1 MRRDFKT
8 GIMIGA
14 GLAII
19 AFLVLS
25 VLPGESVESR
35 LRNRATIKSEPVVG
49 IPAVSRPVDAETPI
63 QPEPKPAKDPPAETM
78 RPAIPARKVHRI
90 HVVAPGQTLSSIAMD
105 YYGNTDWSKIGQA
118 NPEATAD
125 PGRLKVGTR
134 LIIPD

>member
-1 MRRDFKT
+1 MRRDFKI

-25 VLPGESVESR
+25 VLPGESVESQ
-35 LRNRATIKSEPVVG
+35 LRKRAAIKNEPAAG
-49 IPAVSRPVDAETPI
+49 IPAVEQAVDVGTPI
-63 QPEPKPAKDPPAETM
+63 QPEPEEAADRPAETTP
-78 RPAIPARKVHRI
+78 PAIPAKKIHRI

-105 YYGNTDWSKIGQA
+105 YYGTTDWSKIGSA
-118 NPEATAD
+118 NPEVTAD

-134 LIIPD
+134 LIIPE

>member
-25 VLPGESVESR
+25 VLPGGSVESR
-35 LRNRATIKSEPVVG
+35 LRNRATIKSEPVAD
-49 IPAVSRPVDAETPI
+49 IPVVAQPVDAETPL
-63 QPEPKPAKDPPAETM
+63 QPEPEPAKDRPTETV
-78 RPAIPARKVHRI
+78 RSAIPAKMEYRI
-90 HVVAPGQTLSSIAMD
+90 HIVAPGQTLSSIAMD

-125 PGRLKVGTR
+125 PGKLKVGTR